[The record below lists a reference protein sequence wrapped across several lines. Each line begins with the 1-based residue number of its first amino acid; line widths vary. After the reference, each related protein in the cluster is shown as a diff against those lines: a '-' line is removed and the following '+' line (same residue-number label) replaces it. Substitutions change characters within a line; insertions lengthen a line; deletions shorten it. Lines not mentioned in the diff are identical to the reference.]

1 MVPSAKCP
9 NRIGRTRG
17 NRCARLSR
25 RLSMNIPITDKGTE
39 MSSLTTG
46 VVDDAL
52 MLSVWLSRRVHSF
65 RAGPGSTV
73 ASSMRSAEPES
84 TSRSDSSVSRGDDTS
99 MSVYIGEGVRSEE
112 HTSEL
117 QSLMRISYAVF
128 CLKKKQKT
136 HKQKPN

>member
-1 MVPSAKCP
+1 
-9 NRIGRTRG
+9 
-17 NRCARLSR
+17 
-25 RLSMNIPITDKGTE
+25 MNIPITDKGTE

-73 ASSMRSAEPES
+73 ASSMRSAESES

-99 MSVYIGEGVRSEE
+99 MSVYIGEGVPNGRRASVCAQTREMP
-112 HTSEL
+112 S
-117 QSLMRISYAVF
+117 SVMISAASTVNP
-128 CLKKKQKT
+128 L
-136 HKQKPN
+136 